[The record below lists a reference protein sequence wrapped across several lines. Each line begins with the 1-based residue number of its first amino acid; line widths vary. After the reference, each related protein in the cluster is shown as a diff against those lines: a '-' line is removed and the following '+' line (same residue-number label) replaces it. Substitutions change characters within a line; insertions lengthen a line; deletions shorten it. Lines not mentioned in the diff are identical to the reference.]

1 MNLELDQAPSCWG
14 YGHAWPC
21 MAFYVGAGDVNS
33 ILHPLS
39 HLPVSPFLLCH
50 SVKCLGLDLY
60 ITTFFHKNNIY
71 FKTLSQR
78 KPLNT
83 QRYWPGW
90 RLLPRFILQI
100 CTVAFCG
107 SPGVRKAGLQSYSP
121 VMPRF
126 GGHPHRTLTG
136 LVTYSTGTRLSPLL
150 TRPPPGC

>member
-60 ITTFFHKNNIY
+60 ITTFF
-71 FKTLSQR
+71 
-78 KPLNT
+78 P
-83 QRYWPGW
+83 
-90 RLLPRFILQI
+90 
-100 CTVAFCG
+100 
-107 SPGVRKAGLQSYSP
+107 
-121 VMPRF
+121 
-126 GGHPHRTLTG
+126 
-136 LVTYSTGTRLSPLL
+136 
-150 TRPPPGC
+150 